1 MVDWA
6 TIAPRLTLFPAARN
20 RPCQANRAARAAVN
34 STGNGATTRREAS
47 VPSLPA
53 SPSSIPL
60 ATVPQAH
67 GNDNCLLSLMP
78 SAGRTHKKLKKKLAL
93 VVALRLGRRASWVLM
108 EQEDRLMPPDPSFAE
123 LIHRVSAGDQ
133 QAAARLVRDFE
144 PVVRRVLRARLRDAQ
159 ARREFDSMDI
169 CQSVL
174 AIFFVRVA
182 AGQYDLKKPEELVKL
197 LVTMSRNKLAEK
209 MRRQHRQRRDSRRTV
224 GGVEELALA
233 GRDPTPSSVVAAKE
247 LLDEARQRLSQE
259 ERQLIDL
266 RHEGFNWEEI
276 ATALGG
282 SPGARRMQL
291 SRAMDRVARELG
303 LDQV

>member
-1 MVDWA
+1 
-6 TIAPRLTLFPAARN
+6 
-20 RPCQANRAARAAVN
+20 
-34 STGNGATTRREAS
+34 
-47 VPSLPA
+47 
-53 SPSSIPL
+53 
-60 ATVPQAH
+60 
-67 GNDNCLLSLMP
+67 
-78 SAGRTHKKLKKKLAL
+78 
-93 VVALRLGRRASWVLM
+93 
-108 EQEDRLMPPDPSFAE
+108 MPPDPSFDE
-123 LIHRVSAGDQ
+123 LIRRVGAGDQ
-133 QAAARLVRDFE
+133 QAAAQLVRDFE
-144 PVVRRVLRARLRDAQ
+144 PVVRQVLRARLRDTR
-159 ARREFDSMDI
+159 ARREFESMDI

-174 AIFFVRVA
+174 ANFIVRVA

-209 MRRQHRQRRDSRRTV
+209 MRRQHRQHRDSRRTV

-291 SRAMDRVARELG
+291 SRAMDRVVRELG

>member
-1 MVDWA
+1 M
-6 TIAPRLTLFPAARN
+6 
-20 RPCQANRAARAAVN
+20 
-34 STGNGATTRREAS
+34 
-47 VPSLPA
+47 
-53 SPSSIPL
+53 
-60 ATVPQAH
+60 PQAH

-78 SAGRTHKKLKKKLAL
+78 SAGRTHKKLKKKLTL
-93 VVALRLGRRASWVLM
+93 VVALRPGRRASWVLM

-144 PVVRRVLRARLRDAQ
+144 PVVRRVLRARLRHAR

-197 LVTMSRNKLAEK
+197 LLTMSRNKLSEK
-209 MRRQHRQRRDSRRTV
+209 IRRQHRQRRDTRRTV

-233 GRDPTPSSVVAAKE
+233 GRDPTPSSVVAGKE
-247 LLDEARQRLSQE
+247 LLEEARQRLSQE

-266 RHEGFNWEEI
+266 RHEGFSWEEI

-291 SRAMDRVARELG
+291 SRAMDRIARELG